1 MDNLKKAENGYDYAA
16 PFQESEWDIVPQRR
30 EQQRRKKN
38 RRPAVS
44 YVVHPVT
51 RMQRKNAIYN
61 CLTALVVFVLLASV
75 ISGYAAISSNKL
87 ANIKLQKNI
96 DELAAQSEQVE
107 LSINTKCTVQQISDA
122 AEQRFGMDF
131 PSHTQICYV
140 QFSEPFVAEPEAEE
154 QQTPWYAG
162 LWNSMVGLLK

>member
-1 MDNLKKAENGYDYAA
+1 MDNLKKAANGYDYAA
-16 PFQESEWDIVPQRR
+16 PFQESDWDRVPQRK
-30 EQQRRKKN
+30 EQQRRKRN

-51 RMQRKNAIYN
+51 RIQRRNAVYN

-75 ISGYAAISSNKL
+75 VSGYAAISSNKL
-87 ANIKLQKNI
+87 ANIELQENI
-96 DELAAQSEQVE
+96 DVLAAQSEQVE

-140 QFSEPFVAEPEAEE
+140 QFSEPSMAEPDAEA
-154 QQTPWYAG
+154 QQTPWYAE
-162 LWNSMVGLLK
+162 LWNGMVGLLR